1 MTDEQS
7 DINGDIQS
15 IRCALDGLEG
25 YSVPFTPENIKL
37 LSTEVNRIMDFL
49 IKITEKKDD

>member
-1 MTDEQS
+1 MSDEQN

-25 YSVPFTPENIKL
+25 YSGPFTPYNIKM

-49 IKITEKKDD
+49 IKITNDKG